1 MNVIIM
7 VIIICFGATC
17 QTMNVKGTYGTYD
30 SCISGSKGVADYMKD
45 TFPMSS
51 GEIYCMTE
59 QEFEDYQDE
68 YGKSQEIPKVVRSPA
83 NNSV

>member
-45 TFPMSS
+45 TFPTSS

-68 YGKSQEIPKVVRSPA
+68 YGKSQEIPKVVQSPS

>member
-1 MNVIIM
+1 M
-7 VIIICFGATC
+7 VIIICFSVNC
-17 QTMNVKGTYGTYD
+17 STMNIKDAYETYD
-30 SCISGSKGVADYMKD
+30 SCTTASKGIADYMQD
-45 TFPMSS
+45 TFPTSS

-68 YGKSQEIPKVVRSPA
+68 YGKSQEIPKIVKSPA